1 MILINARGEP
11 PPYEGD
17 NTHRFVA
24 VTKKITIIQ
33 GHPDP
38 DPARFGRALAEHY
51 RRSARQAG
59 HDVRTIDVATIDFPW
74 LRTKDDFENASAPPA
89 ILRAQQ
95 DIARADHVV
104 LIYPLWLGDVPA
116 LLKAFFEQV
125 FRPGFAFKADGPG
138 LPRKLL
144 KGKSA
149 RIVVT
154 MGMPAFFYRWYFG
167 AHGLKNLK
175 RNILRFS
182 GFAPIA
188 QDIIG
193 MIEGK
198 SGASRDSWLRRME
211 NYGRRGV

>member
-1 MILINARGEP
+1 MSKKVGS
-11 PPYEGD
+11 
-17 NTHRFVA
+17 
-24 VTKKITIIQ
+24 KKITIIQ

-38 DPARFGRALAEHY
+38 DPARFCRALAGHY
-51 RRSARQAG
+51 ARSATREG
-59 HDVRTIDVATIDFPW
+59 HDVRTIDVATIEFPW
-74 LRTKDDFENASAPPA
+74 LRTKTDFENEAAAPA
-89 ILRAQQ
+89 ILRAQE

-125 FRPGFAFKADGPG
+125 FRPDFAFKAGGRG
-138 LPRKLL
+138 LPQKLL

-149 RIVVT
+149 RVVVT
-154 MGMPAFFYRWYFG
+154 MGMPAFFYKWYFR

-175 RNILRFS
+175 RNILAFC

-188 QDIIG
+188 QNIIG
-193 MIEGK
+193 MIEDEN
-198 SGASRDSWLRRME
+198 GAPRDRWLRRME